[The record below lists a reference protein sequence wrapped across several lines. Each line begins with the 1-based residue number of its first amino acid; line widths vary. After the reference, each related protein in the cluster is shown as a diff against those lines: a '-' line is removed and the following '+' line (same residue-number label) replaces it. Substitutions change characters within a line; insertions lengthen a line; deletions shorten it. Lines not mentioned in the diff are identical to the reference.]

1 MIILKTD
8 RLMAMIAEPG
18 VAPNNN
24 FRFSRAGAVTQ
35 VVLDGS
41 YYFCASEPHHL
52 AHPSSGGCGLMNEFL
67 FDVSNEAKDG
77 EYFPKIG
84 IGLLRKDKEGYAMYR
99 RYDPEEVQLFPITFE
114 CSENTIVF
122 EIQPLPCMGYAF
134 RQTRKIELV
143 DNALWMHDQI
153 FNVGEKSFSTEEY
166 CHNFMTI
173 NGLALGPTYHFSLPD
188 LTDRGFSTIA
198 GTIKGEGRG
207 LSYTG
212 YNHAPASFDI
222 SGDDIR
228 SAGTFQWSLYNTEG
242 SYDRSASCRIDV
254 MECFQPSRL
263 GFWAVD
269 HMMSLEVFKSITL
282 APGEDASWSRQYT
295 FSA

>member
-1 MIILKTD
+1 
-8 RLMAMIAEPG
+8 
-18 VAPNNN
+18 
-24 FRFSRAGAVTQ
+24 
-35 VVLDGS
+35 
-41 YYFCASEPHHL
+41 
-52 AHPSSGGCGLMNEFL
+52 MNEFL

-263 GFWAVD
+263 GFGRW
-269 HMMSLEVFKSITL
+269 IT
-282 APGEDASWSRQYT
+282 
-295 FSA
+295 